1 MITESLLY
9 LFSQFNSLNASTT
22 LIRTPSM
29 AFSVSVLMGIQLT
42 LLVTKCY
49 CLFAE
54 VERVTSPGAGFCQ
67 C

>member
-1 MITESLLY
+1 
-9 LFSQFNSLNASTT
+9 
-22 LIRTPSM
+22 M

-42 LLVTKCY
+42 LLVTKC
-49 CLFAE
+49 LFAE